1 MTIQKKLLLLTTVL
15 CSCFL
20 VACEAPK
27 KEEAKKAST
36 IEEIH
41 REKGK
46 PAKVSPVSKQ
56 TLADYRIFSGA
67 ISGKQQASAIAKM
80 ADPIKEIKVSIGST
94 VKKDQVLAEYLFTGD
109 NTGKEQAEEQV
120 KLLEASVKRLQ
131 EVYTKG
137 GISKQDLE
145 QAETQL
151 RIAKMGLETARR
163 ASVILSPSNGVVT
176 SIDIEQGQVPKLG
189 AAIFTIA
196 QLNEVILTIPVSTKD
211 IGAFKKGLKA
221 YVDINDKTIE
231 GKVTKVPMAANEMTR
246 FFPVEIT
253 FNNKGRQLLPGM
265 FVTAKINAKNIEAI
279 AVPNEAIVYQNGN
292 NYVWRVVDGKANRK
306 LVTLGVADASYTQIQ
321 SGIEL
326 SDIIMTEG
334 MSKMNEGDKVLIV
347 DQN

>member
-1 MTIQKKLLLLTTVL
+1 MTIQKRLLLLTTVL

-27 KEEAKKAST
+27 KEEAKKAPT

-46 PAKVSPVSKQ
+46 PAKVSPVTKQ
-56 TLADYRIFSGA
+56 TLADYRIFSGS
-67 ISGKQQASAIAKM
+67 ITGKQQVSAVAKLS
-80 ADPIKEIKVSIGST
+80 DPIKEIKVSIGST

-120 KLLEASVKRLQ
+120 KLLEATTKRMQ
-131 EVYTKG
+131 EVYAKG

-145 QAETQL
+145 QAEMQL
-151 RIAKMGLETARR
+151 RLAQMGLETAKR
-163 ASVILSPSNGVVT
+163 ASVILAPSNGVVT
-176 SIDIEQGQVPKLG
+176 SIDIEQGQIPKLG
-189 AAIFTIA
+189 SSLFTIA

-211 IGAFKKGLKA
+211 IGVFKKGLKA

-265 FVTAKINAKNIEAI
+265 FVTAKINAKNIDAI